1 MPYGDYYLADTG
13 TAVFESAL
21 FYGWMAFLA
30 FALVSLIVKGIR
42 AIVRKVKKSDKKI
55 MLGKTTG
62 FIALVELL
70 LGLCGLGIIL
80 SISVWLPH
88 TVYMWFFY
96 AVGALTL
103 VLAALTIYAVI
114 KFIRTPRKESSVIRK
129 IYNIIAI
136 AGAVLT
142 VVFVVYMQLWH
153 W

>member
-1 MPYGDYYLADTG
+1 MKR
-13 TAVFESAL
+13 
-21 FYGWMAFLA
+21 FLRTS

-42 AIVRKVKKSDKKI
+42 AIVRKAKKSTKKT

-62 FIALVELL
+62 FIALTELL
-70 LGLCGLGIIL
+70 IGLCGLGIIL
-80 SISVWLPH
+80 SIAVWLPH
-88 TVYMWFFY
+88 TFYMWFFY
-96 AVGALTL
+96 AAGLLTVILLAL
-103 VLAALTIYAVI
+103 ALYSLI
-114 KFIRTPRKESSVIRK
+114 KLIRTPRKDSSVIRK

>member
-13 TAVFESAL
+13 TAVFECL
-21 FYGWMAFLA
+21 LVYGWMAFMG

-42 AIVRKVKKSDKKI
+42 AIVRKARKSTKKI

-62 FIALVELL
+62 FIALFELL

-80 SISVWLPH
+80 SIAVWLPH
-88 TVYMWFFY
+88 TIYMWFFY
-96 AVGALTL
+96 AAGLITVIILAL
-103 VLAALTIYAVI
+103 VLYAVI
-114 KFIRTPRKESSVIRK
+114 KFIKTPRKESSVIRK

-136 AGAVLT
+136 LGAVLT